1 MATLYDYE
9 LEKKV
14 TVPDAE
20 VGDRVKAGTHS
31 FLKGSKVYMYDPQGQ
46 IYTIPAESGHKALAE
61 GYRVATGPE
70 VEQERLKQ
78 YVDENP
84 TTAGLLGFLR
94 TMSFGL
100 SDEVLQQVGVPQDV
114 IRMHREM
121 NPKASLAG
129 EIGGLVSP
137 GSLTGTSARL
147 FGKGLLRLSPGAV
160 KSSRIL
166 SNLVASGGEGL
177 VSTVPMAVSDSVLD
191 MKDAP
196 TVGEHALAGMTWGAV
211 TGGVIGSLAK
221 MTVGAQG
228 QMKKA
233 ADKLFFRSLQAR
245 KPEVK
250 RLTGGGKFNE
260 RIIDLG
266 KRLREMDEQGQL
278 KLGDLEEMYK
288 QVGQDLLPETGKRL
302 NELIKEIGQ
311 VQKTYATQLGSV
323 MFKPKEIAQ
332 RMRDKILT
340 GPLDPNSAMPKA
352 LRKKIRKAQALIDE
366 FEQTA
371 PGDFVRLEELKRQYQ
386 YLARQAGE
394 YGKVPTAEHVYRQMA
409 SIIREEAEQSLV
421 RLEQKLGVFAK
432 PNAQGVYVPQSLVTD
447 FIETKG
453 LYADLSSLDD
463 ILREGVLRETVNN
476 TLPLTSFITGGGI
489 GSGLAAASDSI
500 LTGGAL
506 ATGGFVAGA
515 LLRKYAKENGELLLA
530 RGLSRLSNL
539 GGVLETAGQASARV
553 GKTVNRLIR
562 GTTPVVRPEYKD
574 DQAITKNFGVIRRGV
589 AQLSDPMVLQDRLAT
604 ISQGMEGDQ
613 AITAAMQQTL
623 VRSVAY
629 LATNLPKTP
638 TLQASLV
645 PDLQQ
650 MPSMA
655 EMRKFMRRVEVVN
668 DPIRALEHVAAGT
681 LTTEHVDALKTI
693 YPALYQ
699 SMLHQTL
706 AGIADAGTAR
716 LSLQQRIALSKFA
729 GKAVDASMANIKQLQ
744 QMIQQEQQPMQPR
757 GRVIRPASFETQAQ
771 ASQVIS

>member
-1 MATLYDYE
+1 VATLYDYE

-20 VGDRVKAGTHS
+20 VGDRVKAGTHG
-31 FLKGSKVYMYDPQGQ
+31 FLKDSKLYMYDPQGQ

-78 YVDENP
+78 YVDESP

-100 SDEVLQQVGVPQDV
+100 SDEVLQQVGVPQEV

-121 NPKASLAG
+121 NPQASLAG

-137 GSLTGTSARL
+137 GSITGAGARL
-147 FGKGLLRLSPGAV
+147 FGKGLLRLSPNAV
-160 KSSRIL
+160 KQSRIL
-166 SNLVASGGEGL
+166 SGAVGGAGEGL
-177 VSTVPMAVSDSVLD
+177 ISTMPMAVSDSILD
-191 MKDAP
+191 MQDAP
-196 TVGEHALAGMTWGAV
+196 TVAEHALAGMGWGTAA
-211 TGGVIGSLAK
+211 GGVIGSLSR
-221 MTVGAQG
+221 MTTGSQKQLG
-228 QMKKA
+228 KW

-250 RLTGGGKFNE
+250 RLTGGGKYNE
-260 RIIDLG
+260 RIMDLG
-266 KRLREMDEQGQL
+266 KRLRELDEQELL

-288 QVGQDLLPETGKRL
+288 QVGNDLLPQTGKRL
-302 NELIKEIGQ
+302 NELIAEIGQ
-311 VQKTYATQLGSV
+311 IQKDYSRELGDV
-323 MFKPKEIAQ
+323 LFRPKEIAQ
-332 RMRDKILT
+332 RMREKILT
-340 GPLDPNSAMPKA
+340 GPLDPQAAMPKA
-352 LRKKIRKAQALIDE
+352 LRKKIRKAQNLIDE
-366 FEQTA
+366 FEKTA

-394 YGKVPTAEHVYRQMA
+394 YGKVPTTEHVYRQMA
-409 SIIREEAEQSLV
+409 SIIREEAEQSLI
-421 RLEQKLGVFAK
+421 RLEEKLGVFAK
-432 PNAQGVYVPQSLVTD
+432 PNAQGVYVPQSLVAE

-453 LYADLSSLDD
+453 LYADLASLDD
-463 ILREGVLRETVNN
+463 ILRESVLRETVNN
-476 TLPLTSFITGGGI
+476 TLPLTSFITGGGL
-489 GSGLAAASDSI
+489 GSGLAAASDSL

-506 ATGGFVAGA
+506 AAGGFVAGA
-515 LLRKYAKENGELLLA
+515 LIRKYLKENGELLMA
-530 RGLSRLSNL
+530 RGLSRLSTL
-539 GGVLETAGQASARV
+539 GGVLETTGQASARI
-553 GKTVNRLIR
+553 GKNVNRLIR

-574 DQAITKNFGVIRRGV
+574 DKSVTKNFGVIRKGV
-589 AQLSDPMVLQDRLAT
+589 AQLSDPVVLQSRLALLN
-604 ISQGMEGDQ
+604 QGMDGDQ

-629 LATNLPKTP
+629 LATNLPKSP
-638 TLQASLV
+638 TLQTSLV

-650 MPSMA
+650 LPSMA
-655 EMRKFMRRVEVVN
+655 EMRQFLRRVEVVN

-681 LTTEHVDALKTI
+681 LTLEHVDALKTV

-706 AGIADAGTAR
+706 AGIADAGTAK

-729 GKAVDASMANIKQLQ
+729 GKAVDASLANIQLLQ

-771 ASQVIS
+771 AAQIIG